1 MKVIV
6 VKEDGFI
13 SVEEVCDDLE
23 DIGKVIGT
31 DMVEV
36 VRPAISI
43 ELGILPEDVRI
54 LCDEDA
60 CFKNSKHNSIATV
73 LYSGCINLR
82 DFIAGT
88 VVLCKYDKYGISSLP
103 DDYIEFISCSLKCIK
118 EGLEYNDLLIIDK
131 TKSY

>member
-1 MKVIV
+1 MDNMINVIRITTKGEITV
-6 VKEDGFI
+6 EYVKN
-13 SVEEVCDDLE
+13 DLE

-43 ELGILPEDVRI
+43 EIGILPEDVRI

-73 LYSGCINLR
+73 LYSGGINLR
-82 DFIAGT
+82 DFIVGT
-88 VVLCKYDKYGISSLP
+88 VVLCKYDKSGISSLP

-118 EGLEYNDLLIIDK
+118 ERLTELGVLEI
-131 TKSY
+131 